1 MRDLASERP
10 RAGHDP
16 PPRAPFTA
24 SGPLSDCP
32 PSSPPS
38 SIASPSQLSA
48 DSTPLSPRSLKSPI
62 AGACIAALAALLVV
76 PGPAFAQAGG
86 EIAER
91 RSDLDELKQ
100 RIRELQEEMAKA
112 EADRTSAQKAL
123 VDSERSV
130 SRAVRELAR
139 IEGERRNAEKRL
151 AVLEG
156 EQRETAA
163 RIDARRGELADWV
176 RRHYVHGAADG
187 VAPLLSARDP
197 NQLARDAHYL
207 EHLGRARLELIE
219 GLRTDLS
226 ETRRRAD
233 EISARR
239 DRLATL
245 ESEQRDR
252 QQQLQTEQSRRKAA
266 LAEVSRE
273 LQAKKSEVDAL
284 QQDEQRL
291 GKLIET
297 LARRA
302 RLAAAREAARRE
314 AEQREAERRAAAQR
328 EAERREA
335 AQREAERRAARARA
349 EHEQR
354 GETAARAEPAPV
366 PRLEAPPPA
375 RVERAQRPEPVVG
388 EVRDAASATPTG
400 VRFNQLRGQLRFP
413 VRGELVGRFG
423 APRAEGGTTW
433 KGVFIRAGNGAEVR
447 SVAGG
452 EVVFSDWL
460 RGYGNLIIVDHGS
473 DYLTIYGNNDSL
485 LKEVGD
491 RVGGGEPIASVGA
504 AGVGNDSGLY
514 FEIRHQGQP
523 LDPMQWMRLN

>member
-1 MRDLASERP
+1 MRRASSRRLP
-10 RAGHDP
+10 LPARFRLDP
-16 PPRAPFTA
+16 PRT
-24 SGPLSDCP
+24 GPH
-32 PSSPPS
+32 
-38 SIASPSQLSA
+38 SQISA
-48 DSTPLSPRSLKSPI
+48 DSTPLSPRSLNPLI
-62 AGACIAALAALLVV
+62 AGACIVALVALVAAPV
-76 PGPAFAQAGG
+76 PASAQAGG

-100 RIRELQEEMAKA
+100 RIRELQDEMARA
-112 EADRTSAQKAL
+112 EAERSTAQKAL
-123 VDSERSV
+123 VESERAV
-130 SRAVRELAR
+130 SRAVRELGR
-139 IEGERRNAEKRL
+139 IEGERRGAEKQL

-219 GLRTDLS
+219 GLRTDLA

-233 EISARR
+233 EIVQRR
-239 DRLATL
+239 DRLAAL
-245 ESEQRDR
+245 EREQRGR

-273 LQAKKSEVDAL
+273 LKAKKTEVDAL

-328 EAERREA
+328 EAERLA
-335 AQREAERRAARARA
+335 ALAARARA
-349 EHEQR
+349 EQEPR
-354 GETAARAEPAPV
+354 GETAARAAPEPAPRV
-366 PRLEAPPPA
+366 EEPPPA

-388 EVRDAASATPTG
+388 EVRDAAGATPTG

-433 KGVFIRAGNGAEVR
+433 KGVFIRAGDGAEVR
-447 SVAGG
+447 AVAGG

-473 DYLTIYGNNDSL
+473 DYLSIYGNNDAL
-485 LKEVGD
+485 LREEGD
-491 RVGGGEPIASVGA
+491 RVGGGEPIASVGSG
-504 AGVGNDSGLY
+504 GVGNDSGLY
-514 FEIRHQGQP
+514 FEIRHQGQA
-523 LDPMQWMRLN
+523 LNPMQWMRLD